1 MTGEWWCLRLW
12 RRLIFWDCSLR
23 SVTLLAGVLG
33 RAGERGQQRRLADA
47 QAGVVSWESPRDVNT
62 FITKNAMAK
71 AEEELD
77 QIIRAKKDGT
87 LQEKPLAK
95 EDFMSD
101 DELLRELMDGPVGGQ
116 RQ

>member
-1 MTGEWWCLRLW
+1 M
-12 RRLIFWDCSLR
+12 FWDCSLR

-47 QAGVVSWESPRDVNT
+47 ADGVVSWKSPRDVDT
-62 FITKNAMAK
+62 FIEKDSMTK
-71 AEEELD
+71 AEEELRQID
-77 QIIRAKKDGT
+77 QARKDGT
-87 LQEKPLAK
+87 LEAKPLTK

-101 DELLRELMDGPVGGQ
+101 DELLRALMDGPVEGP

>member
-1 MTGEWWCLRLW
+1 
-12 RRLIFWDCSLR
+12 
-23 SVTLLAGVLG
+23 
-33 RAGERGQQRRLADA
+33 
-47 QAGVVSWESPRDVNT
+47 
-62 FITKNAMAK
+62 MAK